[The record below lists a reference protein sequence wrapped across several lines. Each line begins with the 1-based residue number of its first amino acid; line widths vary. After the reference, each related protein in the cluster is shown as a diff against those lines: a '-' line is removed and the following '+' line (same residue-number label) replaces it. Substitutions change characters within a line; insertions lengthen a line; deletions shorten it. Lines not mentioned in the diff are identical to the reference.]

1 MTIRKIT
8 ASGDAYGVGRTIGE
22 AIAETV
28 QNVTVH
34 VEELVALEQ
43 RWKGSDYVGQMLA
56 ATRQSYPAY
65 IHELQGMADGMGVTF
80 ERAFLWSC
88 RGDLRWPDNSSP
100 EIAAGLG
107 ESCTT
112 LIIPATPD
120 QPATIAHN
128 EDGYEKFADYCFW
141 ISVKPDGCPGFD
153 SFIYPGMIPGHTM
166 AVNHAGIVQTIN
178 DITVHDLKPG
188 IPRHFICRAVLDC
201 TSVDAAIDVLKRT
214 DRAGGFHHNLGST
227 TEGRLVSVE
236 APASGYAIKE
246 VTDTPSAHANHLVSP
261 ELKNKEQ
268 TISQSTSAR
277 QSRADELLAQGALAE
292 GGPTR
297 ILFESNPAQEI
308 LRTPDDASDDTN
320 VTLATGIFQL
330 SKDGVS
336 YAIHDGP
343 DKQNAIQA
351 DLPLAD

>member
-1 MTIRKIT
+1 MTIRTIT
-8 ASGDAYGVGRTIGE
+8 ASGDAYRVGRTIGE

-28 QNVTVH
+28 QKVTVH

-43 RWKGSDYVGQMLA
+43 CWGGSDYVDQMLA
-56 ATRQSYPAY
+56 ATRQSYPTY
-65 IHELQGMADGMGVTF
+65 IRELEGMADGMGIPF
-80 ERAFLWSC
+80 DRAFLWSC
-88 RGDLRWPDNSSP
+88 RGDLRWPDDISP
-100 EIAAGLG
+100 EIALGLG

-112 LIIPATPD
+112 LIIPATGD

-128 EDGYEKFADYCFW
+128 EDGYGQFEDYCFW

-201 TSVDAAIDVLKRT
+201 MSLDAAIDVLKRT
-214 DRAGGFHHNLGST
+214 DRAGGFHHNLGSA
-227 TEGRLVSVE
+227 TEGRLLSIE
-236 APASGYAIKE
+236 APASDFAIKE
-246 VTDTPSAHANHLVSP
+246 VTNTPSAHANHLVSP
-261 ELKNKEQ
+261 ELKDKAQ
-268 TISQSTSAR
+268 TIGQSTSVR
-277 QSRADELLAQGALAE
+277 QDRADELLSQGALAE

-297 ILFESNPAQEI
+297 ILFESKPAQEI
-308 LRTPDDASDDTN
+308 LRTPDDASADTN
-320 VTLATGIFQL
+320 VTLATGIFQI
-330 SKDGVS
+330 SKEGVS

-343 DKQNAIQA
+343 DKQNAIKT
-351 DLPLAD
+351 DLLVG